1 LGGKVARSEATKS
14 DNKLVASCHFHSS
27 KAVAFCRSKLSLL
40 VAYATQF
47 HLALT
52 FTCSLPRF
60 SATEVFCPV
69 MTETAQRKGGGKPFR
84 SILEPHFEFIRD
96 LRQHRKTW
104 RQITE
109 LLFTEKGIRVTV
121 YAPYLFYRRKLK
133 RAAKPNWEDAG
144 NNSRLP
150 PARPN
155 VVASRSQSR
164 SSPLPPQQNFQ
175 RPDQTKLNTDNFT

>member
-1 LGGKVARSEATKS
+1 
-14 DNKLVASCHFHSS
+14 
-27 KAVAFCRSKLSLL
+27 
-40 VAYATQF
+40 
-47 HLALT
+47 
-52 FTCSLPRF
+52 
-60 SATEVFCPV
+60 

-96 LRQHRKTW
+96 LLQRRKTW

-133 RAAKPNWEDAG
+133 RAAKPNWENVG
-144 NNSRLP
+144 NTSEVL

-155 VVASRSQSR
+155 VVANRPPSRPA
-164 SSPLPPQQNFQ
+164 PLPKQNAFN
-175 RPDQTKLNTDNFT
+175 RPNIKNINTDQEFT